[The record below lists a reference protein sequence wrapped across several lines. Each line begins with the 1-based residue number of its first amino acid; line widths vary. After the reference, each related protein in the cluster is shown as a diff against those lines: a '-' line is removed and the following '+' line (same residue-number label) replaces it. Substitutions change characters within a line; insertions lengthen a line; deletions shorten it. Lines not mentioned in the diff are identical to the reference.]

1 MLRKKYKI
9 IKDICFERV
18 EYSEGMTDNTVC
30 EDYECKFCGPDFDN
44 RYCENIEIKKD
55 SRVYSLQSLCMR
67 TTGGINEPSE
77 ESHYSYIPEREC
89 YELDAIYKI
98 KKKKR

>member
-1 MLRKKYKI
+1 MALIKCPECGRESVSEFAEICPECGFAIRDYFEMHNVDKI
-9 IKDICFERV
+9 
-18 EYSEGMTDNTVC
+18 
-30 EDYECKFCGPDFDN
+30 
-44 RYCENIEIKKD
+44 
-55 SRVYSLQSLCMR
+55 L
-67 TTGGINEPSE
+67 INEPSE